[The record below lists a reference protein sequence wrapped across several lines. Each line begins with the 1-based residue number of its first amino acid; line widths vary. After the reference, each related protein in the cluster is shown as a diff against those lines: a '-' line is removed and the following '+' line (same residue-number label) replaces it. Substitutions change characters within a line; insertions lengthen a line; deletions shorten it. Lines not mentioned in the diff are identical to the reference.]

1 MDIGAIFLLISVTI
15 LTGLFVARPFM
26 ERLRVSN
33 SAGNNQ
39 ELSSLLAER
48 DRLIGALQ
56 ELDFDHT
63 LGKIP
68 TEDYPAMRANLLKR
82 AADILRQ
89 IDIIQPQAVAGDDA
103 ESRVEAVIAER
114 RADAA
119 VPVREPGITIE
130 PGRKPE
136 MTDDDLEELLAARRS
151 VRKEKSGGFC
161 PNCGKPVLR
170 SDRFCSACGKAI

>member
-1 MDIGAIFLLISVTI
+1 MDIGAIFLLVSVCI

-26 ERLRVSN
+26 QRRRVLGN
-33 SAGNNQ
+33 AGNNQ
-39 ELSSLLAER
+39 ELSALLAER

-56 ELDFDHT
+56 DLDFDHT

-68 TEDYPAMRANLLKR
+68 GEDYPGMRASLLKR

-89 IDIIQPQAVAGDDA
+89 LDLLQPQTLESDDA

-119 VPVREPGITIE
+119 VEPAKKREI
-130 PGRKPE
+130 
-136 MTDDDLEELLAARRS
+136 TDDDLEELLAARRA
-151 VRKEKSGGFC
+151 VRKEKSSGFC
-161 PNCGKPVLR
+161 PNCGKPIMR
-170 SDRFCSACGKAI
+170 SDRFCSACGKSI